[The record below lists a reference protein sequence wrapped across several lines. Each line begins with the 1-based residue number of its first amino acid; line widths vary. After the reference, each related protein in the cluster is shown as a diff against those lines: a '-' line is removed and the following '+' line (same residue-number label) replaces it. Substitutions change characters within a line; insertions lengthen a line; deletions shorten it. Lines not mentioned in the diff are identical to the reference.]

1 MTSYDV
7 FSDYSY
13 ICWSKILKNTK
24 NTKNEILD
32 EKVAND

>member
-13 ICWSKILKNTK
+13 IYWSKILKNIK